1 MNTSTKNALATTAE
15 NDPRWVSVVARD
27 YRAKFYYSVRTT
39 GVYCRPSCAARL
51 ARPENVQFHRTCEDA
66 EKAGFRP
73 CKRCKPDQASPIEQH
88 AEKIASACRLIES
101 SETPPSL
108 ESLAQHVGLST
119 YHFHRVFKAATGLTP
134 KEYAA
139 AHRDNLVRKSLN
151 KSDTVTGAI
160 YDAGYN
166 SNSRFYET
174 SNQVLGMTPSKY
186 RAGGAQTDIRFAVGE
201 CSLGSILVAQ
211 SDRGICAIL
220 LGDDPDSLARDLQD
234 QFPKANLIGG
244 DAGFERLVAKVV
256 GFVEAPALGLDLP
269 LDVRGTA
276 FQQRVWQSLRKIPAG
291 STASYTDV
299 AKLIGCP
306 NSVRAVAQ
314 ACGANPL
321 AIAIPCH
328 RVVRSDGDLSGYRW
342 GVERKRKLI
351 DREAA

>member
-1 MNTSTKNALATTAE
+1 MSISTKNALATIAQ
-15 NDPRWVSVVARD
+15 NDPRWASVVARD
-27 YRAKFYYSVRTT
+27 PQATFYYSVKTT
-39 GVYCRPSCAARL
+39 GVYCRPFCAARL

-73 CKRCKPDQASPIEQH
+73 CKRCKPDQASPVEQH

-108 ESLAQHVGLST
+108 ELLAQHVGLST
-119 YHFHRVFKAATGLTP
+119 YHFHRLFNAATGLTP
-134 KEYAA
+134 KEYVA

-151 KSDTVTGAI
+151 KRDTVTGAI

-166 SNSRFYET
+166 SSSRFYET
-174 SNQVLGMTPSKY
+174 SNQVLGMTPSNY

-220 LGDDPDSLARDLQD
+220 LGDDPESLARDLQD

-256 GFVEAPALGLDLP
+256 GFVEAPALGLDRKLHGRCKAHRLSEFSTRGRPGLRRQRAGSGNPLP
-269 LDVRGTA
+269 SRGT
-276 FQQRVWQSLRKIPAG
+276 QRWRIVRLSLGRRAQTGASRKGGACMIRIEG
-291 STASYTDV
+291 
-299 AKLIGCP
+299 IGELQ
-306 NSVRAVAQ
+306 R
-314 ACGANPL
+314 
-321 AIAIPCH
+321 
-328 RVVRSDGDLSGYRW
+328 RV
-342 GVERKRKLI
+342 KP
-351 DREAA
+351 